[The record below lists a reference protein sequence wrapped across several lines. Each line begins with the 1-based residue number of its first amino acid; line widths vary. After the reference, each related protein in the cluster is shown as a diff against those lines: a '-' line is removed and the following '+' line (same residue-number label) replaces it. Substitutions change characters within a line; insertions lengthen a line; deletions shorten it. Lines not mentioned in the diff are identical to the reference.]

1 MEDQKE
7 STSKDYSCVE
17 LYLKISVILSIFL
30 MLQVFIPTY
39 LASKIFPKNTV
50 PEFFAYNKWIKF
62 LVDSTIGDTLV
73 FEKSKNISIKDQ
85 KLVLRGEI
93 LFDFFSL
100 LK

>member
-39 LASKIFPKNTV
+39 LASKIFPDDPQN
-50 PEFFAYNKWIKF
+50 P
-62 LVDSTIGDTLV
+62 LVKYSRGI
-73 FEKSKNISIKDQ
+73 SKD
-85 KLVLRGEI
+85 LRQEAM
-93 LFDFFSL
+93 
-100 LK
+100 K